1 MDKNEIKR
9 RVFRRI
15 DEDDQFA
22 GNVEAALDAGDDAW
36 LLALIIDVVGVI
48 IEIGSS
54 IWNWLRQQFS

>member
-1 MDKNEIKR
+1 MDKNDIKR

-22 GNVEAALDAGDDAW
+22 DNVEAALDAGDDAW
-36 LLALIIDVVGVI
+36 LLALIIDVVGAI